1 VTPDTLPDHVIYVDV
16 YDTQVDVC
24 TSSESWYA
32 WHAARDLEPDDTQ
45 SAHGLAG
52 MLTDPGGT
60 TWFVMYIHE
69 GCRVETK
76 ARECLH
82 IAWYLLSCKGIRV
95 DEDNHE
101 ALAYLQAH
109 LFRKLEEA
117 TMPKDSK
124 VGRCVTKLDKT
135 KAKGAAIAICQDA
148 TGLSYATGKKPKS
161 KGKK

>member
-1 VTPDTLPDHVIYVDV
+1 MSDVQADHVIYVDV
-16 YDTQVDVC
+16 YDTQVGVF

-45 SAHGLAG
+45 SAHGLAC
-52 MLTDPGGT
+52 MLTDSSGT
-60 TWFVMYIHE
+60 TWFIMYIPD
-69 GCRVETK
+69 GCRSETK
-76 ARECLH
+76 AHECLH
-82 IAWYLLSCKGIRV
+82 IAWNLLSHSDVKV
-95 DEDNHE
+95 DEENHE

-109 LFRKLEEA
+109 LLRKLNEV
-117 TMPKDSK
+117 TMPKNSK

-135 KAKGAAIAICQDA
+135 KSKGSAIAICQDA